1 LIQPR
6 HFHQNQRLTAQ
17 SVSMPFNILGINHRT
32 APVALREK
40 VAFSEERL
48 IAALRTLRQESGV
61 AEVVILSTCNRT
73 EVYWAGSASGAEL
86 SQWLERHH
94 GPHLDLAASLYVHQE
109 QRAVEHA
116 FSVASGLDSMVLG
129 EAQILGQLKD
139 AYRTAQEA
147 GSTGP
152 ALNKLFQ
159 AAFSAAKRV
168 RTETRIGEN
177 AVSLASAAV
186 SLARRVYSDMSAHTA
201 LMVGAGD
208 MNALAARHFLAAG
221 VKRLVIANRT
231 LSRAQTLAA
240 ELKAHA
246 IGLDDLDQELAQAD
260 IVIACTAS
268 PVALITKQATE
279 AAIRTRRRRPIF
291 MLDLAV
297 PRDIEP
303 AVADLEDVYLF
314 SIDDLQTLID
324 ENRQQRAV
332 AADGARRVIDEEVA
346 HFLTESRAHDA
357 GPAIRALRS
366 QADGIRLQSVEQ
378 ARRLLA
384 AGKSPDEVMEYLA
397 NTLTTRLL
405 HAPTQALRQAAES
418 TDSALAEALTRLLT
432 AERDRH

>member
-1 LIQPR
+1 
-6 HFHQNQRLTAQ
+6 
-17 SVSMPFNILGINHRT
+17 MPFNVLGLNHKT

-48 IAALRTLRQESGV
+48 LTALRTLRQEAGV

-86 SQWLERHH
+86 SSWLERHH
-94 GPHLDLAASLYVHQE
+94 GNNLSLAPSLYIHQE

-139 AYRTAQEA
+139 AYRAAQEA

-152 ALNKLFQ
+152 SLNKLFQ

-168 RTETRIGEN
+168 RSETRIGEN
-177 AVSLASAAV
+177 AVSIASATV
-186 SLARRVYSDMSAHTA
+186 SLARRVYSDLSAHTV

-208 MNALAARHFLAAG
+208 MNALTARHFMSAG

-231 LSRAQTLAA
+231 LGRAQALAA

-246 IGLDDLDQELAQAD
+246 VGLEDLDKELAQAD
-260 IVIACTAS
+260 IVITCTAS
-268 PVALITKQATE
+268 AVPLITRSAAET
-279 AAIRTRRRRPIF
+279 AIRARRRRPIF
-291 MLDLAV
+291 MVDLAV
-297 PRDIEP
+297 PRDIDP
-303 AVADLEDVYLF
+303 AVADMEDVYLF
-314 SIDDLQTLID
+314 SIDDLQQLID

-332 AADGARRVIDEEVA
+332 AAGGARLLIDEEVA
-346 HFLTESRAHDA
+346 RFLTESRAQDA
-357 GPAIRALRS
+357 GPAIRALRQ
-366 QADGIRLQSVEQ
+366 QADGIRSHSVEQ

-384 AGKSPDEVMEYLA
+384 AGKSADEVIDYLA
-397 NTLTTRLL
+397 NTLTNRLL
-405 HAPTQALRQAAES
+405 HTPTQALRQAAELED
-418 TDSALAEALTRLLT
+418 TALAEAVTRLLI
-432 AERDRH
+432 EDRDRH